1 MENVLLS
8 PFNLHFLSVTSS
20 MSSFSE
26 LLFRLCL
33 TCLSVCDYQVCVLDI
48 KDCGCPPLLTS
59 PSVEPENPDACVSAV
74 SNSCLALRF
83 CLLSPPFLFPLV
95 SFLCSL
101 CLQEEGVVSF
111 CKVCALGLVNSSF
124 PPFTERYVKSTPS
137 PCAPRTPHVPVLLTP
152 HPLPLPKPLQQHV
165 PQSIRN
171 QNYPSCLWA
180 GRCSLLL
187 ALWG

>member
-1 MENVLLS
+1 MEIILSADPSERDRTPTSTCCNPHTLFNNLMESVLLS

-48 KDCGCPPLLTS
+48 KGCGCPPLLTS
-59 PSVEPENPDACVSAV
+59 PSVEPENPDACVPAV

-101 CLQEEGVVSF
+101 SVSRRR
-111 CKVCALGLVNSSF
+111 GLC
-124 PPFTERYVKSTPS
+124 PS
-137 PCAPRTPHVPVLLTP
+137 V
-152 HPLPLPKPLQQHV
+152 
-165 PQSIRN
+165 
-171 QNYPSCLWA
+171 
-180 GRCSLLL
+180 RCVR
-187 ALWG
+187 

>member
-1 MENVLLS
+1 MEIIGSADTSERDPTPTSTCCNPHPLLNDLMENVLLS

-83 CLLSPPFLFPLV
+83 CLLSPPFLFPPV

-101 CLQEEGVVSF
+101 SL
-111 CKVCALGLVNSSF
+111 
-124 PPFTERYVKSTPS
+124 S
-137 PCAPRTPHVPVLLTP
+137 PGGGGCVLL
-152 HPLPLPKPLQQHV
+152 
-165 PQSIRN
+165 
-171 QNYPSCLWA
+171 
-180 GRCSLLL
+180 
-187 ALWG
+187 